1 MKIYVFKIKL
11 FNLKLHLRATYRRL
25 QVLKKRK
32 MFDNKH
38 NLCIYLCIFM
48 MSLNFLKY
56 TNIFL
61 SVKENEKIEITYSR
75 IYDFAWPHV
84 AFFGAG
90 R

>member
-1 MKIYVFKIKL
+1 
-11 FNLKLHLRATYRRL
+11 
-25 QVLKKRK
+25 
-32 MFDNKH
+32 
-38 NLCIYLCIFM
+38 

-61 SVKENEKIEITYSR
+61 SVRENEKIEITYSR

>member
-1 MKIYVFKIKL
+1 
-11 FNLKLHLRATYRRL
+11 
-25 QVLKKRK
+25 
-32 MFDNKH
+32 
-38 NLCIYLCIFM
+38 

-61 SVKENEKIEITYSR
+61 SVRENEKIEITYSR
-75 IYDFAWPHV
+75 IYDFASPHV